1 MLNNSYP
8 EVVTLQKKRKRKKYE
23 KRQFI
28 LLVSQFEDISKYLWD
43 TNSTDVMSLGN
54 ETWCLLP

>member
-8 EVVTLQKKRKRKKYE
+8 EALTLWKKNMK

-28 LLVSQFEDISKYLWD
+28 LLVSQFEDVSKYLWD
-43 TNSTDVMSLGN
+43 TNFTDVMSLGN

>member
-8 EVVTLQKKRKRKKYE
+8 EVVTLQKKKKNMK

-43 TNSTDVMSLGN
+43 TNFTDVMSLGN

>member
-8 EVVTLQKKRKRKKYE
+8 EVVTLQKKKKNMK

>member
-8 EVVTLQKKRKRKKYE
+8 EVVTLQKKKKNMK

-28 LLVSQFEDISKYLWD
+28 LLVSQFEDISKYL
-43 TNSTDVMSLGN
+43 
-54 ETWCLLP
+54 